1 MKISACLR
9 LALLAAAD
17 ALLRSSPSE
26 VGQTF
31 QVELEGDS
39 LPVRAFDSE
48 GSTISPQTTN
58 ETPRAYDDVIA
69 ALAHEEAVKEKE
81 SIHDQLRSSRTAA
94 LASIT
99 HSDIARGTR
108 AEESD
113 LLVEAEELQK
123 QLEEAKMRLLS
134 LRRPAR

>member
-17 ALLRSSPSE
+17 ALLRSSPSAE

-31 QVELEGDS
+31 QVELEGDN

-48 GSTISPQTTN
+48 GSTISPQTA
-58 ETPRAYDDVIA
+58 TPRAYDDVIA
-69 ALAHEEAVKEKE
+69 ALAHEEALKEKE
-81 SIHDQLRSSRTAA
+81 SIHDQLRSSRSAA

-99 HSDIARGTR
+99 HSDIARGTA

-113 LLVEAEELQK
+113 LSLIEAEELQK
-123 QLEEAKMRLLS
+123 QLEEAKMSLLS
-134 LRRPAR
+134 LRRPAH